1 MSQPWIVKY
10 RPKKFED
17 VIGNKKA
24 KEAFLV
30 WLKNWSTGKE
40 SENAAL
46 LYGPPGTGKTVTVE
60 AAANSFNFDLVEVN
74 ASDARSGEILKKV
87 AGLAAVQ
94 SDLFGRRR
102 ILLLD
107 EIDGINMAVDRGA
120 VPVLLEIIKK
130 TRNPIVCTAN
140 DPWNPKIRSLREK
153 CFLIEFKRLGVR
165 DTVPFLKGICEKEK
179 VVADDTVLKQLV
191 QHNKGDIRGVLNDLQ
206 TLSSIKKNL
215 SLEDLQLLSP
225 RDRIAEIF
233 SVVRHIFY
241 AKDYLDARRSIDQV
255 SVDYT
260 LLFEWIYGNAPS
272 QLNNIHDL
280 AKALS
285 LLARAQLYITYIEK
299 KRQWRLIPYALDLMT
314 AGVATARKE
323 SKPTFTFVRFPE
335 RIRYISKI
343 RRQRAT
349 RTALTN
355 KIGVYN
361 HLSSK
366 RSQSK
371 MLPYIRFIM
380 QHNPRMAEEITHDLH
395 LTEDEKQFI
404 QRN

>member
-1 MSQPWIVKY
+1 LSQPWIVKY
-10 RPKKFED
+10 RPRKFEA

-24 KEAFLV
+24 KEAFMI

-60 AAANSFNFDLVEVN
+60 AAANTFNFDLVEVN
-74 ASDARSGEILKKV
+74 ASDARSGEVLKKV

-107 EIDGINMAVDRGA
+107 EIDGINMSVDRGA
-120 VPVLLEIIKK
+120 VPVLLDVIKK

-153 CFLIEFKRLGVR
+153 CLLIEFKRLGIR
-165 DTVPFLKGICEKEK
+165 DTLLFLRTICEKEK
-179 VVADDTVLKQLV
+179 VKADDTVLKQLI
-191 QHNKGDIRGVLNDLQ
+191 QQNKGDIRGVLNDLQ
-206 TLSSIKKNL
+206 TVSSIKKTL
-215 SLEDLQLLSP
+215 SLEDLQLLPS
-225 RDRIAEIF
+225 RNRVAEIF

-241 AKDYLDARRSIDQV
+241 AKDYLDARRSIDQANI
-255 SVDYT
+255 DYT
-260 LLFEWIYGNAPS
+260 MLFEWIYGNASS

-280 AKALS
+280 ATALS
-285 LLARAQLYITYIEK
+285 ILARAQLYLTYIEK

-335 RIRYISKI
+335 RIRYMSQI

-349 RTALTN
+349 RTALTK
-355 KIGVYN
+355 KIGIYT

-366 RSQSK
+366 RSQSQI
-371 MLPYIRFIM
+371 LPYIRFII
-380 QHNPRMAEEITHDLH
+380 QHNPRMAEELSHDLQ
-395 LTEDEKQFI
+395 LTEDEKQLI